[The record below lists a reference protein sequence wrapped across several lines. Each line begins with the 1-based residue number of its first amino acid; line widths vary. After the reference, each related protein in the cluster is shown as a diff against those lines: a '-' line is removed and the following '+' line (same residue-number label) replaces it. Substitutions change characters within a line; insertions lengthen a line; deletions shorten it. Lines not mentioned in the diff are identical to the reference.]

1 MELSRPP
8 LVVAFELSEKR
19 KAIVAD
25 ALAGA
30 SAVVYLTEL
39 DEAARAEALRNTGA
53 LLTFNTSKELRSGE
67 AALLDGARL
76 IQFMI
81 AGVDFIPLGELPEG
95 VSVATNGGG
104 YAESMAEHALAMAL
118 AAAKRL
124 ILEHENLKLGQF
136 NQFTWNRMLAGGL
149 CGIFGFGGIGAATA
163 RLMHSIGMRVHAIN
177 RHGRTDERV
186 DWIGTPERRNELL
199 EAADVLLISAPLTRA
214 TYGLIGAA
222 ETSLPHRTTRHRAL
236 ARTISACAARDGMNL
251 VAKEYVAAQDPTDPA
266 VLILSKF
273 AGAAQQLTGAL
284 IVNPNDK
291 LELAEAIRDG
301 LQMSHEER
309 VTRWQGMIGP
319 LQDHDVSWWAAAFLR
334 ELAGQKARAPAK
346 GT

>member
-8 LVVAFELSEKR
+8 LVVAFELSDKR

-67 AALLDGARL
+67 AELLGCARL
-76 IQFMI
+76 IQFII

-95 VSVATNGGG
+95 VPVATNGGG

-136 NQFTWNRMLAGGL
+136 NQFHAEPH
-149 CGIFGFGGIGAATA
+149 A
-163 RLMHSIGMRVHAIN
+163 R
-177 RHGRTDERV
+177 GRCL
-186 DWIGTPERRNELL
+186 RNFRLW
-199 EAADVLLISAPLTRA
+199 
-214 TYGLIGAA
+214 
-222 ETSLPHRTTRHRAL
+222 RHR
-236 ARTISACAARDGMNL
+236 SRDRP
-251 VAKEYVAAQDPTDPA
+251 ADAQHRH
-266 VLILSKF
+266 
-273 AGAAQQLTGAL
+273 AGARHQ
-284 IVNPNDK
+284 
-291 LELAEAIRDG
+291 
-301 LQMSHEER
+301 
-309 VTRWQGMIGP
+309 
-319 LQDHDVSWWAAAFLR
+319 
-334 ELAGQKARAPAK
+334 PAWPDR
-346 GT
+346 

>member
-95 VSVATNGGG
+95 VAGAHDFSLRRAVENCRR
-104 YAESMAEHALAMAL
+104 ALTGEAPL
-118 AAAKRL
+118 HV
-124 ILEHENLKLGQF
+124 I
-136 NQFTWNRMLAGGL
+136 GL
-149 CGIFGFGGIGAATA
+149 DE
-163 RLMHSIGMRVHAIN
+163 RLM
-177 RHGRTDERV
+177 
-186 DWIGTPERRNELL
+186 
-199 EAADVLLISAPLTRA
+199 
-214 TYGLIGAA
+214 
-222 ETSLPHRTTRHRAL
+222 
-236 ARTISACAARDGMNL
+236 
-251 VAKEYVAAQDPTDPA
+251 
-266 VLILSKF
+266 
-273 AGAAQQLTGAL
+273 
-284 IVNPNDK
+284 
-291 LELAEAIRDG
+291 
-301 LQMSHEER
+301 
-309 VTRWQGMIGP
+309 
-319 LQDHDVSWWAAAFLR
+319 
-334 ELAGQKARAPAK
+334 
-346 GT
+346 